1 METKKCLKN
10 ITDNVPSAY
19 QLPAGLVTFSEE
31 ILNGKLHFLWIDC

>member
-10 ITDNVPSAY
+10 ITDNGPSAY